1 MTRSKALSIALLM
14 MLSGCGGSSSTS
26 NSTPSNLSSGATIGA
41 APSCVTQW
49 SATCT
54 FSSSDP
60 LQSAQGWWS
69 GKRLLSNG
77 ESQSAYALVNAS
89 NGVQIYL
96 GDQLNAGQ
104 LKGNLSL
111 SGSQLSAL
119 TLVGTDQTAS
129 ASNSTSLNIST
140 GTGGAVS
147 AAHLS
152 LQVSRY
158 LPDPSNSLATPLS
171 MQMNL
176 DYNPLGTNPLSS
188 LAGQYLDA
196 TGDTLSINA
205 SGNVSMT
212 YGANVYQIDQG
223 VNAYITCKDNY
234 NASPLSALANLTLN
248 SATANNCGVTNS
260 ITLMALPTSAKPKIA
275 VLGLGKTYL
284 FQ

>member
-1 MTRSKALSIALLM
+1 MTPSKLLSLALFL

-26 NSTPSNLSSGATIGA
+26 NSNSSTSTSSTNNVANPT
-41 APSCVTQW
+41 CVTQW

-69 GKRLLSNG
+69 GKRVLSNG
-77 ESQSAYALVNAS
+77 ESQSVYALVSAS
-89 NGVQIYL
+89 NAIQIYL

-104 LKGNLSL
+104 LKGNLNL
-111 SGSQLSAL
+111 LGSQLSGL
-119 TLVGTDQTAS
+119 NLVGTDQTTGAS
-129 ASNSTSLNIST
+129 SSTNLNIST

-147 AAHLS
+147 GAHLS
-152 LQVSRY
+152 IQVAHY
-158 LPDPSNSLATPLS
+158 LSDPSNAMALPLS

-176 DYNPLGTNPLSS
+176 DFNPLGSYSLSQ
-188 LAGQYLDA
+188 LAGQYSDGA
-196 TGDTLSINA
+196 GDTLSINA
-205 SGNVSMT
+205 SGTVGMS

-223 VNAYITCKDNY
+223 VFSFISCKDSYTAN
-234 NASPLSALANLTLN
+234 PLSALSTLTLN
-248 SATANNCGVTNS
+248 SVSANNCGVTNS
-260 ITLMALPTSAKPKIA
+260 ISLYLVPTSPNPKIA